1 MNTETLESLLSTMG
15 IAVFA
20 RREDGVFGLIGRV
33 PFWISQILPG
43 VSLDPFDTDAMPFL
57 GAFFEDAQGVW
68 SGRGPVTLLSD
79 PWTEVDERGLE
90 HRFNATAVRA
100 DGRNLLLITEASTDI
115 ETQRTILQAARESRL
130 AYDRKL
136 AESRS
141 TEQDLREYQDRLEL
155 EVMRRTSDLAKS
167 NESLRLMATEAAL
180 AAERERRKLA
190 LGLHDHVGQLLAAAK
205 IKASVLRGT
214 IQNDQ
219 ATRPLTELLDI
230 LDQTIH
236 ATRSLTFELSPP
248 ALYELGLE
256 PTIAA
261 LLEQIQERH
270 GLRCVLEDDGRDK
283 PLGLDLRIVLFQ
295 AVRELIFNTIKH
307 ANARNVR
314 VMTARDRGHIQLN
327 VIDDGR
333 GFDKDR
339 VTLANAGPGGYGL
352 FSLRQRLSPLGAE
365 LRISSRPGMG
375 TSVRIIAPL
384 DLGPESQ
391 PEPSP

>member
-1 MNTETLESLLSTMG
+1 MSAETLESLLRTMG
-15 IAVFA
+15 IAVFV
-20 RREDGVFGLIGRV
+20 RRDDGVFAVVGRSPAWV
-33 PFWISQILPG
+33 EQILPG

-68 SGRGPVTLLSD
+68 SGKGPTTLLSD

-90 HRFNATAVRA
+90 HRFNATCVRA
-100 DGRNLLLITEASTDI
+100 DGRNLLLITEASTDV

-130 AYDRKL
+130 AYDRTL
-136 AESRS
+136 AESQL
-141 TEQDLREYQDRLEL
+141 TEQDLRESQDRLEL

-205 IKASVLRGT
+205 IKAALLRGT
-214 IQNDQ
+214 IQTQQ
-219 ATRPLTELLDI
+219 ATQPLTELLDI
-230 LDQTIH
+230 LNQTIH

-261 LLEQIQERH
+261 LLEQIHDRH
-270 GLRCVLEDDGRDK
+270 GLRCMLEDDGKDK
-283 PLGLDLRIVLFQ
+283 PLSQDLRIVLFQ
-295 AVRELIFNTIKH
+295 AVRELLFNTVKH
-307 ANARNVR
+307 AKAQNVR
-314 VMTARDRGHIQLN
+314 VLTARDGVHIQLT

-333 GFDKDR
+333 GFDLDQATR
-339 VTLANAGPGGYGL
+339 TNAGPGGYGL
-352 FSLRQRLSPLGAE
+352 FSLRQRLSPLSAE
-365 LRISSRPGMG
+365 LRISSRPGIG
-375 TSVRIIAPL
+375 TRVRILAPL
-384 DLGPESQ
+384 DLGSDFQPES
-391 PEPSP
+391 S